1 MSAIQRLSE
10 LSNHDLVK
18 EIDDDAVAREV
29 AKRFLSYEQSVGEQ
43 IEALENRILK
53 LQGITI

>member
-29 AKRFLSYEQSVGEQ
+29 AKRFLSYEQYVSEQ

>member
-1 MSAIQRLSE
+1 MTSLQRLSE

-29 AKRFLSYEQSVGEQ
+29 AKRFLSYEQSVSEQ

>member
-1 MSAIQRLSE
+1 MSATQRLSE

-29 AKRFLSYEQSVGEQ
+29 AKRFLSYEQSVSEQ

>member
-1 MSAIQRLSE
+1 MTSLQRLSE
-10 LSNHDLVK
+10 LSNHDLIK

-29 AKRFLSYEQSVGEQ
+29 AKRFLSYEQSVSEQ
-43 IEALENRILK
+43 VEALENRILK

>member
-1 MSAIQRLSE
+1 MTSLQRLSE

-29 AKRFLSYEQSVGEQ
+29 AKRFLSYEQSVSEQ
-43 IEALENRILK
+43 VEALENRILK